1 MEQVVINSTKKTP
14 RITLDPSGVF
24 NIRGR
29 FIHENP
35 VELFEPVIKWLKD
48 YKKDPQPVTIVNVD
62 LEYFSCTASR
72 YILKVLETL
81 LPLKENN
88 RLIINWYYEDGDEDI
103 LERGQYY
110 ETLFNIEFNFIEY
123 T

>member
-1 MEQVVINSTKKTP
+1 MEKVIIDGTKTTP
-14 RITLDPSGVF
+14 RITLDPSGVL

-35 VELFEPVIKWLKD
+35 IDLFDPVIKWLKK
-48 YKKDPQPVTIVNVD
+48 YKQDPRPVTVVNVD

-72 YILKVLETL
+72 HILKVLETI
-81 LPLKENN
+81 LPLKEDN

-110 ETLFNIEFNFIEY
+110 ESIFNIEFNFIEY
-123 T
+123 S